1 MLILLRRVYRDRKG
15 AEALVEASHE
25 GGLITLGHRN
35 DQTLPL
41 HDPSIAPRHLTIKPL
56 SGGRFSLRCV
66 GAARVQREGISLQ
79 RLILGAGDTVD
90 IGAQT
95 LRVIEAPAGFDGAL
109 QLTQVEQDEA
119 FGPATHF
126 QVQLDQTR
134 LPMRR
139 LAWVSAL
146 FALLLLALP
155 LAGFLHPALGSW
167 LRANT
172 PLLSDAVW
180 SSGPL
185 ANAHHT
191 LEIDVDCNGCH
202 LRLFEPTPDRGCL
215 SCHTGLPGHVD
226 LTALSVPRL
235 EEAHCANCHKE
246 HNEPAMLVREDT
258 ALCIDCHRALPEI
271 AAHRGATRDEPAF
284 ALAVS
289 GFRAESHPEFRFS
302 LLRFDADS
310 GQWATERVRPAVD
323 VVVQESSN
331 LKFPHDLHLD
341 PKRVYVRGEGDRPLG
356 CVDCHTLRVDGEHFE
371 PITMENS
378 CRSCHGLG
386 FDEDEPERQ
395 LPHAAVRAAVLA
407 LEEHYIRQFAD
418 TAKTIEVGQ
427 RNRRRPA
434 QAERDPC
441 PQGILVCGRER
452 AELEAH
458 NQFTR
463 SGCVTCH
470 EIKVHPE
477 RSVYERWQ
485 ILPVRLVDDF
495 HPMARFDHV
504 AHLTR
509 RDTLAQDDATCLGCH
524 AADTSAHSSDVLMPD
539 MDNCLDCHGE
549 QRGAQNVQLACTGCH
564 GFHLPGATPMQAALP
579 GTHAAAPTAAGGGE

>member
-15 AEALVEASHE
+15 AETLVEASHE

-41 HDPSIAPRHLTIKPL
+41 HDPSIAPRHLTLKPL

-66 GAARVQREGISLQ
+66 GASRLQREGESLQ
-79 RLILGAGDTVD
+79 RVVLAPGESID
-90 IGAQT
+90 IGAQQ

-109 QLTQVEQDEA
+109 QLTQVEQAQA

-126 QVQLDQTR
+126 QVELRHTR

-139 LAWVSAL
+139 LAWASAV

-155 LAGFLHPALGSW
+155 LAGYFNPALGSW
-167 LRANT
+167 LRAHA

-191 LEIDVDCNGCH
+191 LEIDVDCNACH
-202 LRLFEPTPDRGCL
+202 LRLFETTPDRGCL
-215 SCHTGLPGHVD
+215 DCHKGLPGHVD
-226 LTALSVPRL
+226 LAALSVPRL
-235 EEAHCANCHKE
+235 EDAHCAGCHKE

-258 ALCIDCHRALPEI
+258 ALCVDCHQALPEV
-271 AAHRGATRDEPAF
+271 ATHRGMARADQAF
-284 ALAVS
+284 AQAVNA
-289 GFRAESHPEFRFS
+289 FRADAHPPFRFS
-302 LLRFDADS
+302 LLRFEAGS
-310 GQWATERVRPAVD
+310 SQWSTERLRPDAAAPPR
-323 VVVQESSN
+323 ESSN
-331 LKFPHDLHLD
+331 LKFPHDVHLD
-341 PKRVYVRGEGDRPLG
+341 AKRVYVRSEGDRALG
-356 CVDCHTLRVDGEHFE
+356 CVDCHRLNVDGEHFE

-441 PQGILVCGRER
+441 PEGILACGRER
-452 AELEAH
+452 AEIEAH

-470 EIKVHPE
+470 EVAEHPE

-485 ILPVRLVDDF
+485 ILPVKLVADF

-524 AADTSAHSSDVLMPD
+524 VASVSSSSSDVLMPGI
-539 MDNCLDCHGE
+539 DNCLDCHSE
-549 QRGAQNVQLACTGCH
+549 ERGIQNVQLACTGCH

-579 GTHAAAPTAAGGGE
+579 DSHPTARAAAGGGE

>member
-15 AEALVEASHE
+15 AETLVEASHE

-66 GAARVQREGISLQ
+66 GAARVQRQGASLQ
-79 RLILGAGDTVD
+79 RVILGSGESIE
-90 IGAQT
+90 IGAQQ

-109 QLTQVEQDEA
+109 QLTQVEQDQA

-126 QVQLDQTR
+126 LIELKQTR

-139 LAWVSAL
+139 LAWASTILAL
-146 FALLLLALP
+146 SLLALP
-155 LAGFLHPALGSW
+155 LAGFFHPALGSW

-191 LEIDVDCNGCH
+191 LEIDVDCNACH

-215 SCHTGLPGHVD
+215 QCHTGLPGHVD
-226 LTALSVPRL
+226 LAALEVPRL
-235 EEAHCANCHKE
+235 EDAHCASCHKE

-258 ALCIDCHRALPEI
+258 ALCVDCHRALPEI
-271 AAHRGATRDEPAF
+271 AAHRGAARDARAF
-284 ALAVS
+284 ALPVT
-289 GFRAESHPEFRFS
+289 GFQAESHPAFRFS
-302 LLRFDADS
+302 LLRFDAAS
-310 GQWATERVRPAVD
+310 AQWSTERVRPQAG
-323 VVVQESSN
+323 VVVRETSN

-341 PKRVYVRGEGDRPLG
+341 PKRVYVRGEGDRALG

-441 PQGILVCGRER
+441 PQGVLACGRER

-470 EIKVHPE
+470 EVQVHPQ

-524 AADTSAHSSDVLMPD
+524 AAAVSSTSSDVLMPA
-539 MDNCLDCHGE
+539 MDNCLDCHSE
-549 QRGAQNVQLACTGCH
+549 QRGPQNVQLACTGCH

-579 GTHAAAPTAAGGGE
+579 GTHAAAPAAAGGRQ

>member
-15 AEALVEASHE
+15 AETLVEASHE

-41 HDPSIAPRHLTIKPL
+41 HDPSIAARHLTIKPL
-56 SGGRFSLRCV
+56 GGGRFSLRCV
-66 GAARVQREGISLQ
+66 GASRLQREGESLQ
-79 RLILGAGDTVD
+79 RVVLSPGESID
-90 IGAQT
+90 IGAQQ
-95 LRVIEAPAGFDGAL
+95 LRVIEPPAGFNGAL
-109 QLTQVEQDEA
+109 QLTQVEQDQA

-126 QVQLDQTR
+126 QIELKQTR

-139 LAWVSAL
+139 LAWASAL
-146 FALLLLALP
+146 FALVLLALP
-155 LAGFLHPALGSW
+155 LAGYFNPALGGW
-167 LRANT
+167 LRAHA

-191 LEIDVDCNGCH
+191 LEIDVDCNACH
-202 LRLFEPTPDRGCL
+202 LRLFETTPDRGCL
-215 SCHTGLPGHVD
+215 DCHTNLPGHVD
-226 LTALSVPRL
+226 LAALTVPKL
-235 EEAHCANCHKE
+235 EDAHCAGCHKE

-258 ALCIDCHRALPEI
+258 ALCVDCHQALPEV
-271 AAHRGATRDEPAF
+271 ATHRGMARAEQAF
-284 ALAVS
+284 AQAVTA
-289 GFRAESHPEFRFS
+289 FRADAHPSFRLS
-302 LLRFDADS
+302 LLRFDAAAS
-310 GQWATERVRPAVD
+310 TWSTERIRSEPALPPR
-323 VVVQESSN
+323 ESSN
-331 LKFPHDLHLD
+331 LKFPHDVHLD
-341 PKRVYVRGEGDRPLG
+341 PKRVYVRGEGDRALG
-356 CVDCHTLRVDGEHFE
+356 CVDCHRLNVDGEHFE

-434 QAERDPC
+434 LAERDPC
-441 PQGILVCGRER
+441 PEGILACGRAR
-452 AELEAH
+452 AEIEAH

-470 EIKVHPE
+470 EVTVHPE

-485 ILPVRLVDDF
+485 ILPVKLVADF

-509 RDTLAQDDATCLGCH
+509 RDTLAQDDATCLDCH
-524 AADTSAHSSDVLMPD
+524 AAAVSGASSDVLMPAID
-539 MDNCLDCHGE
+539 TCLDCHSE
-549 QRGAQNVQLACTGCH
+549 ERGIQNVQLACTGCH

-579 GTHAAAPTAAGGGE
+579 VTHPAAPAAAGGGE